1 MSHIVS
7 IQTRLHDPVAVGAAC
22 QRLGLPSPV
31 RGTAKLFSGEATGLL
46 VQLPG
51 WQYPAVIDT
60 ATGTVQFDNFEGHWG
75 EQAQLDRLL
84 QMYAIEKAK
93 LEARKK
99 GYTVTEQSV
108 SGGSIKLQIIEGAH
122 T

>member
-7 IQTRLHDPVAVGAAC
+7 IQTRLRDPAAVAAAC
-22 QRLGLPSPV
+22 RRLGLPAPAQ
-31 RGTAKLFSGEATGLL
+31 GTARLYGGQASGLL

-60 ATGTVQFDNFEGHWG
+60 ASGAVRYDNFEGRWG
-75 EQAQLDRLL
+75 EQAHLDRFL
-84 QMYAIEKAK
+84 QAYAVEVVR

-99 GYTVTEQSV
+99 GYQVSEQALQ
-108 SGGSIKLQIIEGAH
+108 GGAIRLQIVEGV
-122 T
+122 

>member
-22 QRLGLPSPV
+22 QRLGLPAPV
-31 RGTAKLFSGEATGLL
+31 HGTAKLFSGDATGLL

-60 ATGTVQFDNFEGHWG
+60 TTGNVQFDNFEGHWK
-75 EQAQLDRLL
+75 EQ
-84 QMYAIEKAK
+84 
-93 LEARKK
+93 
-99 GYTVTEQSV
+99 T
-108 SGGSIKLQIIEGAH
+108 
-122 T
+122 